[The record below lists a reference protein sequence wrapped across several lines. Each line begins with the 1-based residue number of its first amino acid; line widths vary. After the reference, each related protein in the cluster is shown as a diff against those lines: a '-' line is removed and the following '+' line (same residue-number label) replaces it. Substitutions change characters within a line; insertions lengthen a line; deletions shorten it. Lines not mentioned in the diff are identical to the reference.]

1 MKTSHYY
8 IVKITLTL
16 ITMFLIWQ
24 TFMNSMKFLIQLFL
38 ANHYTGSI
46 KIDILKIIG
55 LIILTTTLYII
66 TWLLTEHH
74 KQIKSE
80 KGNKPFFYPQ
90 SCILTFVGFSP
101 PINLLANAVFNAF
114 CASSSLGT
122 KPSIQAVP

>member
-80 KGNKPFFYPQ
+80 KGQ
-90 SCILTFVGFSP
+90 
-101 PINLLANAVFNAF
+101 
-114 CASSSLGT
+114 
-122 KPSIQAVP
+122 